1 MVPSPT
7 VPPQS
12 SGGGAWRAERKYVPI
27 MIRCVT
33 ALILG
38 AAVKSSGLY
47 SRRGEEE
54 EEEDEEEEEELEDED
69 EDEEEEEEEE
79 EEERRRVAEGSWGF
93 QPLLRARVLRA
104 LLRFRERNKFF
115 AIQGEWRRRRLEE
128 GKRKG

>member
-1 MVPSPT
+1 
-7 VPPQS
+7 
-12 SGGGAWRAERKYVPI
+12 

-79 EEERRRVAEGSWGF
+79 EEERRIAEGSWGV
-93 QPLLRARVLRA
+93 QSSARTRVLRA
-104 LLRFRERNKFF
+104 LRFFGVKLVDILKGSGGGGGWKRENEKDEF
-115 AIQGEWRRRRLEE
+115 
-128 GKRKG
+128 